1 MNGTVH
7 HNQFEPAHEAQLRR
21 GNGGPSVRNARAMGM
36 TLISGPVESATIG
49 NIAIQP
55 ATLAGEY
62 TERVGVT
69 STAVAEFAQLLGEMP
84 IASMVRAPSSA
95 RQPER
100 IDSSPRTE
108 RVTG

>member
-21 GNGGPSVRNARAMGM
+21 GNGGPSVRNARAIM

-55 ATLAGEY
+55 AGLAGEY
-62 TERVGVT
+62 TERVGAT